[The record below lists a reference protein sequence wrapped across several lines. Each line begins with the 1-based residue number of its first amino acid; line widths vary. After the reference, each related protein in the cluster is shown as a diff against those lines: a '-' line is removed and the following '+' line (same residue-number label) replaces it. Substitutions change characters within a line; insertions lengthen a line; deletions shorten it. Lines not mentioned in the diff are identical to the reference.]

1 MHASKWFAPEG
12 ALKGVAIVT
21 HGLNLRSERL
31 DGICHFLA
39 TKGYAV
45 SRPSFSGHEVGNNEG
60 YLSVNA
66 EDWEKDAE
74 AVHAEASAKARAA
87 GVPLVL
93 IAYSF
98 TAPVFQVLAKRLAF
112 AKRIYLAPAF
122 SPRAWYPAVIWFA
135 RSFPGF
141 SYPSL
146 NFKEYQSHSV
156 SGSRPFLA
164 LEAFL
169 KRWRAGEGRGDETPT
184 LVLVDP
190 KDEHLSYRA
199 LMNIADDTPAWRVER
214 VSAAGS
220 TLKRPV
226 HHLIVDEPSL
236 GSAEWRR
243 MLALMEDF
251 LAK

>member
-1 MHASKWFAPEG
+1 
-12 ALKGVAIVT
+12 
-21 HGLNLRSERL
+21 
-31 DGICHFLA
+31 
-39 TKGYAV
+39 
-45 SRPSFSGHEVGNNEG
+45 
-60 YLSVNA
+60 
-66 EDWEKDAE
+66 
-74 AVHAEASAKARAA
+74 
-87 GVPLVL
+87 
-93 IAYSF
+93 
-98 TAPVFQVLAKRLAF
+98 
-112 AKRIYLAPAF
+112 
-122 SPRAWYPAVIWFA
+122 
-135 RSFPGF
+135 
-141 SYPSL
+141 
-146 NFKEYQSHSV
+146 
-156 SGSRPFLA
+156 LA

-190 KDEHLSYRA
+190 KDELLSYRT